1 MMNDREKKMIARV
14 VTPDRVNNVEIHNL
28 RSGDRLAVM
37 HLPEK
42 MPMASAGSDDILKA
56 ARGLF
61 SDEVAILLLPHGA
74 TFEIVE
80 VVEP

>member
-1 MMNDREKKMIARV
+1 MTNNNEKKMIARV
-14 VTPDRVNNVEIHNL
+14 VTPERVDDVEIHNL

-42 MPMASAGSDDILKA
+42 MPMASAGADDILSA
-56 ARGLF
+56 ARELF
-61 SDEVAILLLPHGA
+61 SGEVAILLLPHGA